1 MKLKSS
7 TSSNLRQKSNAVFI
21 RNLARDFPTLLIN
34 CLPLNSVPGNNLKL
48 KSVFPRKPDLCSA
61 HTCTRTHALTH
72 TQLCCYIHNWR
83 CHNSQLPHITHCGCV
98 SAEGFMSFRVCVLVC
113 VWVRG
118 NVKETEGEKREIKM
132 TNSMAE
138 KKGFDGMWADSQG
151 TNCATK
157 EVMHGNACQAELH
170 TLESNTLTEVTL
182 RGRVFAQ
189 HKSICTR
196 QYMHGRR
203 MCTWTGVVHRHNRIS
218 HTSLS
223 VRTDST
229 YCRGAG
235 LSVMS
240 LFKLWPCVTLLRHQ
254 SNSYIYALSPSY
266 IQTFWALN
274 LADLNVCWISY
285 YKFLYTWMY
294 RHLSRDHRNCEENL
308 KTWGFWGKSLNNVT
322 FT

>member
-1 MKLKSS
+1 MSFMQNTKKDDKWGNGARVIAWCKLWQLSPGKAVLMKLKSS

-61 HTCTRTHALTH
+61 LTCTRTRAH
-72 TQLCCYIHNWR
+72 TQLCCYVHNWR

-138 KKGFDGMWADSQG
+138 KKKGFDGMWADSQG

-170 TLESNTLTEVTL
+170 TLESNTLREVTL
-182 RGRVFAQ
+182 RGWVFL
-189 HKSICTR
+189 HN
-196 QYMHGRR
+196 
-203 MCTWTGVVHRHNRIS
+203 TGAYAP
-218 HTSLS
+218 
-223 VRTDST
+223 DST
-229 YCRGAG
+229 CTGGGCARGQVCFADTII
-235 LSVMS
+235 L
-240 LFKLWPCVTLLRHQ
+240 VTLHSLWGQTRLTAEELAYQWCRCLNYGPLSLCSGITAIHIFMLCHPHIFRH
-254 SNSYIYALSPSY
+254 SGPYIWL
-266 IQTFWALN
+266 I
-274 LADLNVCWISY
+274 
-285 YKFLYTWMY
+285 
-294 RHLSRDHRNCEENL
+294 
-308 KTWGFWGKSLNNVT
+308 
-322 FT
+322 